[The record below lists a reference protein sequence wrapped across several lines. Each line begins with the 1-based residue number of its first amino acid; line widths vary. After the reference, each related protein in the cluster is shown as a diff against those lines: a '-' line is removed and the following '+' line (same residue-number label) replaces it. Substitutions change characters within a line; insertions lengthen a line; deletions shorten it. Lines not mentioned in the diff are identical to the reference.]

1 MKFDNRMTE
10 LVAVGASV
18 AANCQSCVEYHVG
31 KAAECGV
38 DRAEVAQAIDTG
50 RMVRR
55 GAAAKMDKLVA
66 TLQAPSPAAAGEQ
79 AAEGCGCSA

>member
-1 MKFDNRMTE
+1 MKFDNRLTE

-31 KAAECGV
+31 KAAEYGV

-50 RMVRR
+50 KMVRR

-66 TLQAPSPAAAGEQ
+66 TLQAATPAAAADTATESC
-79 AAEGCGCSA
+79 GCGA